1 MYVGVTHQTM
11 APSRQQIKEDNTH
24 GLKDDPVEHS
34 CSMMDVDITISYINV
49 ALESRTFAFLT
60 RITPQQ
66 TQHIHR
72 KELDNARPEKFSNE
86 PVDVTVSI
94 SLRTKNAASQTQRN
108 CSLRR
113 VIHHTERCLLGSTG
127 HLERHL
133 DEKHRSRMATKES
146 EKRPHRRIDGAT
158 NDNPWS

>member
-66 TQHIHR
+66 TQKYPPKGVGQCSTREVFKRASRRHGEYIA
-72 KELDNARPEKFSNE
+72 LN
-86 PVDVTVSI
+86 
-94 SLRTKNAASQTQRN
+94 KNAASQTQRN

-113 VIHHTERCLLGSTG
+113 VIHHTERCL
-127 HLERHL
+127 
-133 DEKHRSRMATKES
+133 
-146 EKRPHRRIDGAT
+146 
-158 NDNPWS
+158 